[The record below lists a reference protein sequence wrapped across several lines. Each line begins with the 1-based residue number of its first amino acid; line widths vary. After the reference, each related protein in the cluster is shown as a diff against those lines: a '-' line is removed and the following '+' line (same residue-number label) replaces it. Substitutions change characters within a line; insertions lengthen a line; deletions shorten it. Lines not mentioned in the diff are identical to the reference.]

1 VRASAEALAS
11 MSDSDCRR
19 FLRARNHD
27 VEKAA
32 DMARNALDWS
42 LLGAGGTAAGAAG
55 VAGFAKHALR
65 ELCNNAGF
73 ARDRSLEAFTF
84 SRPCA

>member
-42 LLGAGGTAAGAAG
+42 LFGARG
-55 VAGFAKHALR
+55 VSRSGLRALR
-65 ELCNNAGF
+65 ALQSPQRASF
-73 ARDRSLEAFTF
+73 ATMRALPVTGL
-84 SRPCA
+84 

>member
-1 VRASAEALAS
+1 VSASAEALAS

-19 FLRARNHD
+19 FLRARNDD

-42 LLGAGGTAAGAAG
+42 LFCARG
-55 VAGFAKHALR
+55 VSRSRGLRALQSPWA
-65 ELCNNAGF
+65 L
-73 ARDRSLEAFTF
+73 
-84 SRPCA
+84 

>member
-1 VRASAEALAS
+1 

-19 FLRARNHD
+19 FLRARNDD

-42 LLGAGGTAAGAAG
+42 LFCARG
-55 VAGFAKHALR
+55 VSRSRGLRALQSPWA
-65 ELCNNAGF
+65 L
-73 ARDRSLEAFTF
+73 
-84 SRPCA
+84 